1 MCVNLDTTNIR
12 NGGSYMKKEIDAIL
26 LGVLTN
32 RTNDEEERFQEL
44 ITNKLDWAWLTGQLI
59 RHRVNGNFYCGM
71 NNDQRKYI
79 VGKVKQTFELLSDC
93 YKACN
98 VVNLTFVQ
106 ELFEVLNENEITV
119 AGLKGV
125 IYNTSIYKLGAR
137 RSNDIDILIAEENLA
152 AFDNIMREF
161 GFIQSFDGGYT
172 EASKKDK
179 IIQIMNYHDLVPY
192 FKRIDLPYMNSIK
205 VDINFQFDSKEHE
218 ITKEILDEGIQI
230 YEGNG
235 FKVQG
240 LKWNTHLSHLCVH
253 FYREATNSLWTSK
266 ARDIDLYKLVDIEN
280 SFRQYTY
287 EKMIEWVKTIEMYN
301 LEKQCY
307 YTLYYLNQ
315 FYPNKTYNKIMD
327 MIELEDVTFLNEIVI
342 SGQNKVVKRKTDFS
356 TQTFDMNYGQNFEE
370 SNYSKVF

>member
-1 MCVNLDTTNIR
+1 
-12 NGGSYMKKEIDAIL
+12 MKKEIDTIL

-32 RTNDEEERFQEL
+32 RTKDEEERFQEL
-44 ITNKLDWAWLTGQLI
+44 ITHKLDWAWLTGQLI
-59 RHRVNGNFYCGM
+59 RHRINGNFYCSM
-71 NNDQRKYI
+71 NDEQRGYI
-79 VGKVKQTFELLSDC
+79 VGKVKQSFALLSDC

-98 VVNLTFVQ
+98 VRNLTFVQ
-106 ELFEVLNENEITV
+106 ELFAVLNENEIQA

-125 IYNTSIYKLGAR
+125 IYNTSIYELGAR
-137 RSNDIDILIAEENLA
+137 KSNDIDVLIAEEDLT
-152 AFDNIMREF
+152 AFDSIMREF
-161 GFIQSFDGGYT
+161 GFIQSLDGGHT

-179 IIQIMNYHDLVPY
+179 LIQIMNYHDLVPY
-192 FKRIDLPYMNSIK
+192 FKRINLPYMESLK
-205 VDINFQFDSKEHE
+205 VDVNFQFDSKEHE
-218 ITKEILDEGIQI
+218 ITKEVLDEGIQT

-240 LKWNTHLSHLCVH
+240 LKWNTHLAHLCTH

-287 EKMIEWVKTIEMYN
+287 EEMMEWVKTIKKYN

-307 YTLYYLNQ
+307 YTLYYLNR
-315 FYPNKTYNKIMD
+315 FYPNKLYEKIMSL
-327 MIELEDVTFLNEIVI
+327 IELEDVTFLNEIVI
-342 SGQNKVVKRKTDFS
+342 SGQNKVVERKNDFFS
-356 TQTFDMNYGQNFEE
+356 QTFDMNYGQNFEE